1 MVDLNKLCEAQFS
14 QSISTRAWSDA
25 AGGLVA
31 GRAAGRMQ
39 TRICELSNTGMI
51 TSYYVTCRARRARP
65 ASATAAD
72 VAEVHAKHTLPLRF
86 VEAAH
91 DGPVRKG
98 VCNRTVVCGLRVGAR
113 AGVLRVH
120 V

>member
-1 MVDLNKLCEAQFS
+1 MQD
-14 QSISTRAWSDA
+14 AWP
-25 AGGLVA
+25 AG
-31 GRAAGRMQ
+31 MQ
-39 TRICELSNTGMI
+39 TRICELSNTGMS

-65 ASATAAD
+65 ARATAAD

-98 VCNRTVVCGLRVGAR
+98 VCHRTVVCRLRVRAR
-113 AGVLRVH
+113 GGVLRVH
-120 V
+120 A

>member
-1 MVDLNKLCEAQFS
+1 MVRCAERLL
-14 QSISTRAWSDA
+14 
-25 AGGLVA
+25 A

-39 TRICELSNTGMI
+39 TRICELTNTGMS

-65 ASATAAD
+65 ARATAAD

-98 VCNRTVVCGLRVGAR
+98 VCHWTVVCGLRVGAR